1 MKKLLSL
8 VMATVLIFSMAVV
21 ASAETTTLTTTVPA
35 ATYTLNIPADQ
46 EISFGSESTEIGNIT
61 VTNSA
66 GFAEGKNLNVTFT
79 YDVFSSEAVTTTIP
93 YTIKGWS
100 NGGNNNGQKFAS
112 TALPSGTTLTYL
124 GTSAGSVETQTKL
137 EITSQVSTT
146 MYPVD
151 RGFTVEIESSDWGK
165 ALGGMYSSTITF
177 TTEVVVA

>member
-1 MKKLLSL
+1 MNKLRKTIVVS
-8 VMATVLIFSMAVV
+8 AVNIRKGG
-21 ASAETTTLTTTVPA
+21 TLTILRDCLRYLSSLTEDYRVIA
-35 ATYTLNIPADQ
+35 LVHKQ
-46 EISFGSESTEIGNIT
+46 ELCNYQGIEYIEMPN
-61 VTNSA
+61 
-66 GFAEGKNLNVTFT
+66 
-79 YDVFSSEAVTTTIP
+79 
-93 YTIKGWS
+93 TIKGWS